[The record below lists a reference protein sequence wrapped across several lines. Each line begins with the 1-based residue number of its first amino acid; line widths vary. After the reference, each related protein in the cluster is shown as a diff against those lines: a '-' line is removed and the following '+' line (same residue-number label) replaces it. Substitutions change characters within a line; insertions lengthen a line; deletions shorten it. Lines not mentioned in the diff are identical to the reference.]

1 MPKPLSLILAATLLP
16 LGLGCE
22 GRAPPGTAP
31 PPRRVVDAPAVRD
44 GAGLLFTFFDRTGQ
58 MRTVDRLREIEV
70 EARRAVMITDP
81 RRTLDDDRIFVA
93 DLTVHDARED
103 SYPTWVEQKGTWLD
117 RVMPRVSV
125 ATIGPRGES
134 EEPERAPRA
143 EGPRRRSGQR
153 GGGAVGPG
161 RRRAA
166 AADSAPLGAGGE
178 GQAVAGGGGEPSP
191 GALPKVIVFGT
202 SWCPSCRLARQYL
215 TQRSVRFLYLDVE
228 QQPEA
233 GKKMVE
239 IQQANGM
246 RPGTVPLIIVNGR
259 VFQGFSRFQLEVAIN
274 NLQQAKAS

>member
-1 MPKPLSLILAATLLP
+1 MPKRLTFILTATLLP

-22 GRAPPGTAP
+22 GRTPPGTAP
-31 PPRRVVDAPAVRD
+31 PPAPVLNSPAVRD
-44 GAGLLFTFFDRTGQ
+44 GTGLLFTFFDHTGQ
-58 MRTVDRLREIEV
+58 MRTVDRLRDIEA

-81 RRTLDDDRIFVA
+81 RRTLDGDRIFVA

-125 ATIGPRGES
+125 ATIAPRGS
-134 EEPERAPRA
+134 DPT
-143 EGPRRRSGQR
+143 EGASAAQSARRRRGRR
-153 GGGAVGPG
+153 GGGAAGAG
-161 RRRAA
+161 RRGAA
-166 AADSAPLGAGGE
+166 AADSAQPGAGDE
-178 GQAVAGGGGEPSP
+178 GQPVAASGAAPSP
-191 GALPKVIVFGT
+191 AALPKVIVFGT
-202 SWCPSCRLARQYL
+202 SWCPSCRQARAYL
-215 TQRSVRFLYLDVE
+215 TQRAVRFLYLDVE

-246 RPGTVPLIIVNGR
+246 RPGTVPLIIVAGR